1 MVFSSMLLLLFLI
14 VFMLDTMPQYRLKP
28 HWPRI
33 AENINLGTAV
43 YFGVEWL
50 LRFYAFQNP
59 KRYLFEPLSLI
70 DLLSVV
76 PAYASYDT
84 NFGTSFGRA
93 KWLRALQILRIL
105 RIMRVAEYSVE
116 LYVIVRT
123 LKKSLTQILIVM
135 LVIAIVLLTAC
146 FLMFFS
152 ENDTLD
158 VGSGQW
164 MRKNRGVV
172 EVSPFQNVFYCLYW
186 GFVTVTTVGYGDLT
200 PVSPW
205 GQVVACLTMVMG
217 VFTVVFPTSII
228 STNFAN
234 EWDAFHKAQKLHQK
248 SLLRRDTENR
258 RLQLA
263 RIWSDANRDYDA
275 SPHEGSGETPI
286 SIGSAVLTEAIHASV
301 ARSDPELSKKTPS
314 LDQPNDASAP
324 DIGLRQATRV
334 DFSQPALQNL
344 PAELPRFSRRQHK
357 MAPFEYHEM
366 MKVIEKV
373 EKDLDIPKMDMNEI
387 EEGGEIDQKLLINAI
402 HSKLYNDAYSL
413 LCERLLFCLSE
424 FRRFE
429 SSEDL
434 AGYLQ
439 NLDIGHG
446 HPVNSPPMSR
456 KKKMTSLEYK
466 LMSFVFEKVSLRI
479 DPNTAPM
486 LPRESS
492 KFHINQQQYTTQ
504 QHLDE
509 HFEYSSA
516 DMPHTSD
523 TNSLSGMRTRFH
535 HSRRDLAH
543 KVKSR
548 LRHGSNYAPISRTPT
563 GQTAHQRVASSYT
576 LQNRLPLRR
585 PRYEDSPVLSR
596 VASEMRYEN
605 VTPIYQMHSGQNTGS
620 LESMQPRLQKP
631 AGLHANAQVPKL
643 KSVSEVMGSHRD
655 QEGSE
660 QVAIDMPSNGSSNSS
675 DTSSSSGDSDSR
687 GAFSIRRHASQGQR
701 EVTEGHDADDEYNTN

>member
-33 AENINLGTAV
+33 AENINMGTAV

-59 KRYLFEPLSLI
+59 KRYLLEPLSLI

-84 NFGTSFGRA
+84 SLGTSFGRA

-234 EWDAFHKAQKLHQK
+234 EWEAFHKAQKLHQK

-275 SPHEGSGETPI
+275 M
-286 SIGSAVLTEAIHASV
+286 LTEAIHANV
-301 ARSDPELSKKTPS
+301 ARSDPELNKKTPS

-344 PAELPRFSRRQHK
+344 PAEPPQFGWRQHK

-373 EKDLDIPKMDMNEI
+373 EKDLGIPKMDMNEI
-387 EEGGEIDQKLLINAI
+387 EESSEINQKLLINAI

-446 HPVNSPPMSR
+446 HPANSPPMSR

-479 DPNTAPM
+479 DPDTASM
-486 LPRESS
+486 SPRQSS

-509 HFEYSSA
+509 HFGYSSA
-516 DMPHTSD
+516 DLPHTSD
-523 TNSLSGMRTRFH
+523 ANSFSGMRTRFH
-535 HSRRDLAH
+535 RSRRNLAH

-563 GQTAHQRVASSYT
+563 GQAAHQRVASSYT

-605 VTPIYQMHSGQNTGS
+605 VTPICQVHSGQSAGS
-620 LESMQPRLQKP
+620 LEGMQPRLHKP
-631 AGLHANAQVPKL
+631 AGLHANAQVSKL
-643 KSVSEVMGSHRD
+643 NSVSGVMGTHRD
-655 QEGSE
+655 QEGSG

-675 DTSSSSGDSDSR
+675 SDPSSSSGDSDSR
-687 GAFSIRRHASQGQR
+687 EAFSIRRHASQGQH